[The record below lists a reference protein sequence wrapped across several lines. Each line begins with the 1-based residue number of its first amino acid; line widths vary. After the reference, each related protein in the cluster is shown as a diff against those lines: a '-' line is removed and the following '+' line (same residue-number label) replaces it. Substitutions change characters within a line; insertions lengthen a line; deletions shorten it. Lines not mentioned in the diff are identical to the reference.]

1 MCEGFCSNSETT
13 NTTAVVSV
21 PSAQNQ
27 EGLQLSP
34 AVALQNEVFLSAF
47 FLPFS
52 FYLLGLSKGII
63 LKFIKRI

>member
-1 MCEGFCSNSETT
+1 MCDGFCGNSESE
-13 NTTAVVSV
+13 NTTSVVSV
-21 PSAQNQ
+21 PSTQNQ
-27 EGLQLSP
+27 ESLQLSP
-34 AVALQNEVFLSAF
+34 AQALQNEVFLSAF

>member
-1 MCEGFCSNSETT
+1 MCDGFCGNSESE

-21 PSAQNQ
+21 PSTQNQ
-27 EGLQLSP
+27 ESLQLSP
-34 AVALQNEVFLSAF
+34 AQALQNEVFLSAF